1 MKDTSTK
8 DRSDTEPSIPR
19 HNTLG
24 TWAVVAVLSA
34 FLVAAGIIG
43 YLGWTSTDTDV
54 PTSGYVA
61 MALGVIFSM
70 VVGVG
75 LMALSFTVAA
85 KGMTSRRC
93 SYKNRPFIGMKCKRP
108 RKKTGHDPTPDAVA
122 DCASRRLMMFA
133 HTLI

>member
-1 MKDTSTK
+1 MKDSST
-8 DRSDTEPSIPR
+8 RNLSDAEPSNPP
-19 HNTLG
+19 HNMLG

-61 MALGVIFSM
+61 MALGVIFSL

-75 LMALSFTVAA
+75 LMALIFYSSR
-85 KGMTSRRC
+85 KGYDEPPVLIQEPALHRDEVQTTSQE
-93 SYKNRPFIGMKCKRP
+93 NG
-108 RKKTGHDPTPDAVA
+108 T
-122 DCASRRLMMFA
+122 
-133 HTLI
+133 

>member
-75 LMALSFTVAA
+75 LMALIFYSSRKGYDEPAVLIQEPALHRDEGANDLARKRDMTRRPMPLPIAPVVA
-85 KGMTSRRC
+85 
-93 SYKNRPFIGMKCKRP
+93 
-108 RKKTGHDPTPDAVA
+108 
-122 DCASRRLMMFA
+122 L
-133 HTLI
+133 

>member
-1 MKDTSTK
+1 MTIENAADLTK
-8 DRSDTEPSIPR
+8 NGSDTEASNPR

-34 FLVAAGIIG
+34 FLLVACIIG

-61 MALGVIFSM
+61 MALGVIFSV

-75 LMALSFTVAA
+75 LMALVFYSSR
-85 KGMTSRRC
+85 KGYDEPAVFIQEPALHRDEVKTTSQE
-93 SYKNRPFIGMKCKRP
+93 NGP
-108 RKKTGHDPTPDAVA
+108 
-122 DCASRRLMMFA
+122 
-133 HTLI
+133 

>member
-1 MKDTSTK
+1 MAVSAPPEEDPMKDSST
-8 DRSDTEPSIPR
+8 RNLSDAEPSNPP
-19 HNTLG
+19 HNMLG

-61 MALGVIFSM
+61 MALGVIFSL

-75 LMALSFTVAA
+75 LMALIFYSSR
-85 KGMTSRRC
+85 KGYDEPPVLIQEPALHRDEVQTTSQE
-93 SYKNRPFIGMKCKRP
+93 NG
-108 RKKTGHDPTPDAVA
+108 T
-122 DCASRRLMMFA
+122 
-133 HTLI
+133 